1 MSKYSV
7 YAVQLDHAFKE
18 ARTKWVTAYNLLKSA
33 EEGRQRCS
41 EDDKLLAE
49 HNLNKAQAA
58 FDLVN
63 DSVWEDFDR
72 QRAEIRAALE
82 STLVKSSMADP
93 KEVDQN
99 GLTILQSGIL
109 SVDELEAFYERY
121 GGNFTMQR
129 LIAQHV
135 KQLSDAEKDHENR
148 KRLIM
153 LSKAA
158 EAGPAGVL
166 EAWKNLEDTARI
178 CTGQSHGKGSPGYVL
193 SISSQ
198 WEQLTENAIKNF

>member
-1 MSKYSV
+1 MGKYSV

-18 ARTKWVTAYNLLKSA
+18 ARSKWTEAYNHMKNA
-33 EEGRQRCS
+33 EDDMRRCD

-58 FDLVN
+58 FGLIDN
-63 DSVWEDFDR
+63 SVWANFER
-72 QRAEIRAALE
+72 QMAEIGEALK
-82 STLVKSSMADP
+82 STLAKTNMADP
-93 KEVDQN
+93 EEVDPN

-109 SVDELEAFYERY
+109 SVDELEMFYNRY
-121 GGNFTMQR
+121 SDNFTMQR

-135 KQLSDAEKDHENR
+135 KNLAEAEREPEKR
-148 KRLIM
+148 KRLIV
-153 LSKAA
+153 LAQAA

-166 EAWKNLEDTARI
+166 EAWKGLEYAAQT
-178 CTGQSHGKGSPGYVL
+178 CTGQLWGKGSPSYVL

>member
-1 MSKYSV
+1 MSKYSI

-18 ARTKWVTAYNLLKSA
+18 ARTKWTEAYNRLKAA
-33 EEGRQRCS
+33 EEDRRRCD

-49 HNLNKAQAA
+49 HNLNKARAA
-58 FDLVN
+58 FDLIDN
-63 DSVWEDFDR
+63 SVWTDFDR
-72 QRAEIRAALE
+72 QMKEIGEALK
-82 STLVKSSMADP
+82 STLAKTNMADP
-93 KEVDQN
+93 EEVDPN

-109 SVDELEAFYERY
+109 SVDELEVFYNRY
-121 GGNFTMQR
+121 SGNFTMQR

-135 KQLSDAEKDHENR
+135 KGLAETEGDPEKR

-153 LSKAA
+153 LARAA

-166 EAWKNLEDTARI
+166 DTWKNLEDTARI
-178 CTGQSHGKGSPGYVL
+178 CTGQSHGKGAPSYVL

>member
-1 MSKYSV
+1 MGKYSV

-18 ARTKWVTAYNLLKSA
+18 ARTKWTEAYNRLKAA
-33 EEGRQRCS
+33 EEDRRRCD

-49 HNLNKAQAA
+49 HNLNKARAA
-58 FDLVN
+58 FDLIDN
-63 DSVWEDFDR
+63 SVWTDFDR
-72 QRAEIRAALE
+72 QMKEIGEALK
-82 STLVKSSMADP
+82 STLAKTNMADP
-93 KEVDQN
+93 EEVDPN

-109 SVDELEAFYERY
+109 SVDELEVFYGRY
-121 GGNFTMQR
+121 SGNFTMQR
-129 LIAQHV
+129 LVAQHV
-135 KQLSDAEKDHENR
+135 GQLADGEKDPEKR

-153 LSKAA
+153 LARAA

-166 EAWKNLEDTARI
+166 DTWKNLEDTARI
-178 CTGQSHGKGSPGYVL
+178 CSGQSHGKGAPSYVL